1 MSKSYIVLIILY
13 NINIFFFAAEDLPK
27 EWENKWK
34 TVDIYPDLFLP
45 HPNIFIA
52 KDTELKILDSKD
64 IQAFP
69 TKLVSIAILL
79 KLHNNINYII
89 AILLQFKVDENYGE
103 LFYKFDKLFNQPRA
117 MIKIHVIVPDVR
129 DNLEN
134 SVCMDLLIR

>member
-1 MSKSYIVLIILY
+1 MDFVKELYMILY
-13 NINIFFFAAEDLPK
+13 NINIFFSAEDIPK
-27 EWENKWK
+27 KWENKWK

-69 TKLVSIAILL
+69 TKLVSIAILP

-89 AILLQFKVDENYGE
+89 AILLQF
-103 LFYKFDKLFNQPRA
+103 
-117 MIKIHVIVPDVR
+117 
-129 DNLEN
+129 
-134 SVCMDLLIR
+134 

>member
-1 MSKSYIVLIILY
+1 MCQKVIQY
-13 NINIFFFAAEDLPK
+13 NIIQYKYNFFAAEDIPK

-69 TKLVSIAILL
+69 TKLVSI
-79 KLHNNINYII
+79 
-89 AILLQFKVDENYGE
+89 LQLY
-103 LFYKFDKLFNQPRA
+103 
-117 MIKIHVIVPDVR
+117 
-129 DNLEN
+129 
-134 SVCMDLLIR
+134 

>member
-1 MSKSYIVLIILY
+1 MSVIKLNNGSKPITKVIIISNMEFVKKLYSTY
-13 NINIFFFAAEDLPK
+13 NIIQYKYNYFAAEDIPK

-69 TKLVSIAILL
+69 TKLVSI
-79 KLHNNINYII
+79 
-89 AILLQFKVDENYGE
+89 LQLY
-103 LFYKFDKLFNQPRA
+103 
-117 MIKIHVIVPDVR
+117 
-129 DNLEN
+129 
-134 SVCMDLLIR
+134 